1 MGVLLENIKRIR
13 EVIKQEK
20 LDQDHESLTSFL
32 NKIEFEY
39 QTVENENWYEVNP
52 KGFSFEMMWE
62 LLNLPTALEAL
73 KNMEEQQ
80 KIRLGEYLQ
89 ISGLIT
95 ILKKERDIKR
105 ILNI

>member
-1 MGVLLENIKRIR
+1 MGVLENIERIR
-13 EVIKQEK
+13 EVIKQQK
-20 LDQDHESLTSFL
+20 LDRDINALKNFF

-39 QTVENENWYEVNP
+39 ITVENENWYEVYP

-73 KNMEEQQ
+73 KNMEEKQ